1 MRLLDT
7 ETQELKEFM
16 DDVPTYAILS
26 HTWGGDE
33 VTLQDLARQPQDPT
47 KDFAKIDGACNLA
60 FGDGYRYIWIDTCCI
75 DKTSSAEL
83 SEAINSMFRWYEEAS
98 VCYVHLSDLSTTQ
111 DDLSKD
117 GLGGCRWFR
126 RGWTL
131 QELVAP
137 PEVHFY
143 DRSWNQVG
151 TKNTLCDWLSDI
163 TSIPQDVLSNPDEI
177 YCLPVATKMSWA
189 AMRQT
194 TRVEDMAYCL
204 LGLFDVHMPLL
215 YGEGRKAF
223 RRLQEEVLK
232 KTDDLSLLAWSPEG
246 PPKKEEIR
254 EIWARTPAE
263 FSWIVRGN
271 VRISV
276 RGQFN
281 NQIEISSKGVRVAR
295 GLMKIPGV
303 SYVLD
308 LRCEALPKPQEF
320 CQGLP
325 DQDNDIYTSVG
336 IRLRKFGPFMFVRDV
351 GGPPNKR
358 LVFDNE
364 VFNGWRP
371 VEPYNPSWLQAEERF
386 LPFWI
391 LEDPSLLPQR
401 KFYREFR
408 NYNSEPN
415 IHFVRSGPTG
425 QGLFGLFAPGARIKA
440 ILPDLWDEPRRTLLM
455 GWDTSARYQPFKVT
469 IPYHPRHIPFAQ
481 FEATSVEIFVVIH
494 LHWSGNPVFLVDP
507 DSDVGQ
513 ELERAAKAV
522 SESKDY
528 NWDFF
533 GPAPWLVDKSF
544 MGPGRDTKLV
554 ELLTREWAVTAQ
566 VHDMTV
572 PGISETRPITCID
585 FDLQHRQTNA
595 VGSRIGSPGLS
606 PPSLRVSA
614 EFDPILFHGSNHH

>member
-33 VTLQDLARQPQDPT
+33 VTLQDLARQPKEAT

-98 VCYVHLSDLSTTQ
+98 VCYVYLSDLSTTQ

-117 GLGGCRWFR
+117 SLAACRWFQ

-137 PEVHFY
+137 AEVHFY
-143 DRSWNQVG
+143 DCAWNQVG
-151 TKNTLCDWLSDI
+151 TKTTLLDWVADI
-163 TSIPQDVLSNPDEI
+163 TSIPQEVLLNPDEI
-177 YCLPVATKMSWA
+177 YCLSVATKMSWA
-189 AMRQT
+189 AMRKT

-223 RRLQEEVLK
+223 RRLQEAVLK
-232 KTDDLSLLAWSPEG
+232 KTDDLSLLAWSPDG

-263 FSWIVRGN
+263 FSWIVRGK
-271 VRISV
+271 VRIEV

-303 SYVLD
+303 CYVLD
-308 LRCEALPKPQEF
+308 LRCEAVPKPREF
-320 CQGLP
+320 SQGIP
-325 DQDNDIYTSVG
+325 DQDDDIYTSVG

-364 VFNGWRP
+364 ECDGWMP
-371 VEPYNPSWLQAEERF
+371 VKPYHPVWLQAEERF

-391 LEDPSLLPQR
+391 LDDPSLLPQR
-401 KFYREFR
+401 RFYREFR
-408 NYNSEPN
+408 NYNSEPD
-415 IHFVRSGPTG
+415 IHFVRG
-425 QGLFGLFAPGARIKA
+425 QSLFASGAGVEA

-455 GWDTSARYQPFKVT
+455 GWDTAARYRPFRVT
-469 IPYHPRHIPFAQ
+469 ITYQPRHVGFNRFQSI
-481 FEATSVEIFVVIH
+481 SVEIFVVIH
-494 LHWSGNPVFLVDP
+494 LHWRGNPVFLVDP
-507 DSDVGQ
+507 EDAVGQ
-513 ELERAAKAV
+513 ELERAATAV
-522 SESKDY
+522 SESKEY
-528 NWDFF
+528 PWEFF
-533 GPAPWLVDKSF
+533 SPAPWLVDKSY
-544 MGPGRDTKLV
+544 MGPGRDTEVV
-554 ELLTREWAVTAQ
+554 ELLMREWVVTARVQ
-566 VHDMTV
+566 DTTV
-572 PGISETRPITCID
+572 PGISEKRPITCID
-585 FDLQHRQTNA
+585 FDIQRRQ
-595 VGSRIGSPGLS
+595 GDGM
-606 PPSLRVSA
+606 
-614 EFDPILFHGSNHH
+614 